1 MSRSRQYGQDE
12 KQAVAL
18 TFAIKGSVRQTAKD
32 SGVPYQTVRGWT
44 KTEWFQVILDQV
56 RQEKDQEWDSKL
68 SAVIDDFIERLRT
81 EGAELSI
88 DRLPVALGILYD
100 KLRLHRNQP
109 TSIRR
114 TETAEQRI
122 EKLHRTYAELSRQ
135 GDLGKAKVH

>member
-1 MSRSRQYGQDE
+1 M
-12 KQAVAL
+12 
-18 TFAIKGSVRQTAKD
+18 TFAIKGSVRQTARD
-32 SGVPYQTVRGWT
+32 SGVPYQTVRQWT
-44 KTEWFQVILDQV
+44 KTDWWEEMLGQV

-68 SAVIDDFIERLRT
+68 SALIDKL
-81 EGAELSI
+81 L
-88 DRLPVALGILYD
+88 DRLQEKYREISLDKLPVSLAVLYD

-122 EKLHRTYAELSRQ
+122 ESLHRTYAELSRQ